1 MEEQRQRQ
9 EDEARR
15 AREASGAETD
25 VKTETIKE
33 GKLLSDLLM
42 LCFALHISLS
52 LYGSIFLSMI
62 KTT

>member
-42 LCFALHISLS
+42 LCCALHISLS
-52 LYGSIFLSMI
+52 MAQYFYQW
-62 KTT
+62 